1 MNNISRNFG
10 PYRYPLLLPILLVG
24 GSVLLFK
31 LAALYPYSSRFA
43 DDMVHSGLQ
52 ILLCIAVVILLSRFA
67 LFDATGLANP
77 IRNWPRNWPF
87 AVIPMALIGLINL
100 LSVDWNILT
109 FDAVRVTG
117 WIYNSISTGLFEEIL
132 LRGFCF
138 YFLCRCW
145 QERSNALFLAALAQA
160 LIFGIAHLSNLQNS
174 PVGNVIPQ
182 VIYATL
188 LGIGFAGI
196 TVYTKSI
203 WPTIAIHSFINAMGD
218 LDVFFRPDMP
228 DSAGDAS
235 GYIVAILIIFC
246 VATVPGLYL
255 LRLAQKRLLK
265 AP

>member
-1 MNNISRNFG
+1 MKIFPRAFQ
-10 PYRYPLLLPILLVG
+10 PQRYPLLLPIILVA
-24 GSVLLFK
+24 GSILLFK
-31 LAALYPYSSRFA
+31 LAGLYSYSSRFTE
-43 DDMVHSGLQ
+43 DMVHSSLQ
-52 ILLCIAVVILLSRFA
+52 MLLCIAVIALLRRFE
-67 LFDATGLANP
+67 LFGATGLNNP

-87 AVIPMALIGLINL
+87 AVVPMALIGLINL
-100 LSVDWNILT
+100 LSVDWNALT

-117 WIYNSISTGLFEEIL
+117 WIYNSVSTGLFEEIL

-138 YFLCRCW
+138 YFLYRCW
-145 QERSNALFLAALAQA
+145 QERKNAIFLAALAQA

-174 PVGNVIPQ
+174 PVGDVVPQ

-218 LDVFFRPDMP
+218 LDNFFGPEIA
-228 DSAGDAS
+228 DSAGDPS
-235 GYIVAILIIFC
+235 GYIVAIVIIFC

-255 LRLAQKRLLK
+255 LRLGQKRLLVD
-265 AP
+265 P